1 MLDRMDNHGKAAY
14 IISNGFWHYNVYKK
28 VKEHL
33 IESGCIDKIIFFQ
46 GNRSILLIDK
56 GKEWGSRIKLVGV
69 HDISVCFEDL
79 QSCISDS
86 SRNYLLDIERLK
98 EDDYRLDLANA
109 LRIKHRPIAKK
120 GMKLAQLKDI
130 LTYHPLDYSTSKLVY
145 PQWSRYNP
153 LKNPYIVHTYE
164 KGEDYRLLT

>member
-1 MLDRMDNHGKAAY
+1 MDA
-14 IISNGFWHYNVYKK
+14 
-28 VKEHL
+28 L
-33 IESGCIDKIIFFQ
+33 T
-46 GNRSILLIDK
+46 IDK

-164 KGEDYRLLT
+164 KGEDYRLLTWATRTNISHVSSGLLKISSHTITWENPLT